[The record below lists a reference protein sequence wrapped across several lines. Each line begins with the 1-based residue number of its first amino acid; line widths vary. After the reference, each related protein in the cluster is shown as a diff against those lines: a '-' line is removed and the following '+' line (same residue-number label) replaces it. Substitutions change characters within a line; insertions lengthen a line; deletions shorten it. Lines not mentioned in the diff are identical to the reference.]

1 MLMIILFLRTLI
13 VYFCL
18 LAAMRLLG
26 KRQLGEMELSEFVVA
41 ALIADMAAHPLQDLG
56 IPLINGLI
64 PIFTLF
70 CCEVL
75 ISGAA
80 LKSVRLRELLFGKP
94 SLLITRGIIDQ
105 KDMRKTRVTLDELT
119 QELRA
124 QGVTDLSK
132 IEYAIL
138 ETDGRLNVLLYPSE
152 APVTASMMNLPTA
165 DGGYP
170 VIVIC
175 DGRILE
181 ENLSRS
187 GHDLAWLQRELESR
201 GAENA
206 RQVFL
211 LSVNA
216 AGQIYYCAKEDAR

>member
-1 MLMIILFLRTLI
+1 MIILFLRTLI
-13 VYFCL
+13 VYVSL

-64 PIFTLF
+64 PILTLF

-80 LKSVRLRELLFGKP
+80 LKSVRLREVLFGKP
-94 SLLITRGIIDQ
+94 SLLITRGKIDQ
-105 KDMRKTRVTLDELT
+105 REMRKNRFTLDELT

-152 APVTASMMNLPTA
+152 APVTASMLQLPTE
-165 DGGYP
+165 DSGYP
-170 VIVIC
+170 VIVIS

-181 ENLSRS
+181 DNLKKS
-187 GHDLAWLQRELESR
+187 GRDLAWLDGELKR
-201 GAENA
+201 HGAENA

-216 AGQIYYCAKEDAR
+216 AGQIYYCAKEDTP

>member
-1 MLMIILFLRTLI
+1 MIILFFRTLI
-13 VYFCL
+13 VYFTL
-18 LAAMRLLG
+18 LGAMRLLG

-41 ALIADMAAHPLQDLG
+41 ALIADMAAHPLQDIG

-64 PIFTLF
+64 PILTLF

-94 SLLITRGIIDQ
+94 SVLITRGVIDQ
-105 KDMRKTRVTLDELT
+105 REMRKNRFTLDELT

-138 ETDGRLNVLLYPSE
+138 ETDGQLNVILFPAE
-152 APVTASMMNLPTA
+152 TPVTASMLRLPVR
-165 DGGYP
+165 DSGYP
-170 VIVIC
+170 VVVIS

-181 ENLSRS
+181 ENLQRS
-187 GHDLAWLQRELESR
+187 GRDLPWLEKELRER
-201 GAENA
+201 GAESA
-206 RQVFL
+206 REVFL

-216 AGQIYYCAKEDAR
+216 AGQIYYCAKEPIT

>member
-1 MLMIILFLRTLI
+1 MIILFLRTLI
-13 VYFCL
+13 VYVSL

-41 ALIADMAAHPLQDLG
+41 ALIADMAAHPLQDIG
-56 IPLINGLI
+56 IPLINALI
-64 PIFTLF
+64 PILTLF

-80 LKSVRLRELLFGKP
+80 LKSVKLRELLFGKP
-94 SLLITRGIIDQ
+94 SVLITRGRIDQ
-105 KDMRKTRVTLDELT
+105 AEMRKNRFTLDELT

-138 ETDGRLNVLLYPSE
+138 ETDGRLNVLLYPAE
-152 APVTASMMNLPTA
+152 APVTPAILGLSVQDSGCPIIL
-165 DGGYP
+165 
-170 VIVIC
+170 IC

-181 ENLSRS
+181 ENLKRS
-187 GHDLAWLQRELESR
+187 GHDLGWLQTALHDR

-211 LSVNA
+211 MSVNH
-216 AGQIYYCAKEDAR
+216 AGQIYYCAKEEAP